1 MLPRYRT
8 CSNEEIR
15 CVIGRTLERAVEQH
29 RILRH
34 IAYCLLAMPENRI
47 RSGRYTDSR
56 IPGSGDVYRAQTMEE
71 DDHRYVIAELDA
83 LAQEVADTIRRF
95 EDAGVTALMKDDYVT
110 LHALEHRI
118 MEMRR
123 AHADAISS
131 Q

>member
-1 MLPRYRT
+1 
-8 CSNEEIR
+8 
-15 CVIGRTLERAVEQH
+15 
-29 RILRH
+29 
-34 IAYCLLAMPENRI
+34 
-47 RSGRYTDSR
+47 
-56 IPGSGDVYRAQTMEE
+56 MEE